1 VIPAR
6 AARVVPLAAVALAA
20 VLPLLLPNEYYLQ
33 ILTQAYI
40 WAILA
45 CGLNVILGFTGQ
57 LSLAHAGFFGIGA
70 YTVALLGTDAGVSF
84 WMGLPAAIALSAIVG
99 FAVGSICLRSQG
111 HYFSIFTLA
120 VGLIIHLVIQKW
132 ESLTHGH
139 VGVIGIPGPGA
150 IGPLSFDSGLARN
163 YLVLAFLVLTMA
175 ATARLRHS
183 PVGRTLTAVRDSE
196 ALAASVGIH
205 VMAVKRMAFTVSAA
219 LAGLAGGLY
228 AGFIGFLG
236 PESTSVEVT
245 FNTLLYVM
253 VGGIGSLSG
262 PLTGTFIVYGLSQV
276 LQVLQDYQMV
286 IFGLALVLLIQFMPA
301 GLAGLVTRVRLKPD
315 AAAGLKADSP
325 GPAR

>member
-1 VIPAR
+1 MIPRSAAR
-6 AARVVPLAAVALAA
+6 ALPFAALLAAL

-70 YTVALLGTDAGVSF
+70 YTVALLGADAQVSF
-84 WMGLPAAIALSAIVG
+84 WIGLPAAIALSAVAG
-99 FAVGSICLRSQG
+99 FIIGSICLRSQG
-111 HYFSIFTLA
+111 HYFAIFTLA

-139 VGVIGIPGPGA
+139 VGVIGIPGPGP
-150 IGPLSFDSGLARN
+150 IGPLRFDSGLARN
-163 YLVLAFLVLTMA
+163 YLVLVFLALTMA
-175 ATARLRHS
+175 AIARLRHS

-196 ALAASVGIH
+196 ALAASVGID

-219 LAGLAGGLY
+219 LAGLAGALY

-236 PESTSVEVT
+236 PESTNVEVT

-262 PLTGTFIVYGLSQV
+262 PLTGTFIVYGLSQI

-301 GLAGLVTRVRLKPD
+301 GLAGLVRVKPD
-315 AAAGLKADSP
+315 AAGGMKP
-325 GPAR
+325 GATGAAR